1 MGYARKDVEK
11 TKKIAKKFVR
21 YQEGAELYSIG
32 LTKFQE
38 LAKEAKAVYKIDK
51 VALVNC
57 EIFEKYLETF
67 REEKIVEGRKTG
79 IDFLSYENYNEDVE
93 E

>member
-1 MGYARKDVEK
+1 M
-11 TKKIAKKFVR
+11 R
-21 YQEGAELYSIG
+21 YLKSIWRHSG
-32 LTKFQE
+32 LR
-38 LAKEAKAVYKIDK
+38 
-51 VALVNC
+51 
-57 EIFEKYLETF
+57 